1 MTAIQA
7 IPPNLDLK
15 QFDIFKPLSQAD
27 IILLSHAGSF
37 VEIPKNE
44 YIFNLGEQ
52 DNHDYFLVAGTI
64 ELIAADERSKEIKGG
79 TPTAVAP
86 LARLRPRQFSG
97 KSKTPVKLI
106 IFEHDKLARFLRLR
120 QSRGD
125 SQEQS
130 LEQQIAQEILS
141 GQTIL
146 QSLPKAIELIKQQ
159 NLKDPTIEAL
169 AQTIAFDLAIC
180 CKVMSTAN
188 TPLFSPYQPVCTL
201 TEAIKTLGTDTCQQ
215 LMDYYCTY
223 EVQTDNNSF
232 VLKVM
237 RNIWLQ
243 SAEVGSLCYL
253 IAKETKRLNPEAG
266 LLLGMLNFLGQ
277 LAILSYGVH
286 HDYFE
291 ELANQFTPDETQQI
305 AHFILEKWNFPV
317 EFCAAVK
324 HSCQWQ
330 YQSSNEQDYTSLL
343 ILANLIMRKRHQPQ
357 NQGLPD
363 ILSIP
368 AASHFDHHYLRQVL
382 NNRSH
387 DGGPSITEY
396 QKLLA

>member
-7 IPPNLDLK
+7 IPPDLDLK

-27 IILLSHAGSF
+27 IILLCRAGSY
-37 VEIPKNE
+37 VEIPKNK

-52 DNHDYFLVAGTI
+52 DNHDYFLIKGTI

-120 QSRGD
+120 QSSNNQD
-125 SQEQS
+125 HS
-130 LEQQIAQEILS
+130 LEHQIAQEILA
-141 GQTIL
+141 GHVIL
-146 QSLPKAIELIKQQ
+146 HSLPKAIQLIKQQ
-159 NLKDPTIEAL
+159 DLKDPTIETL
-169 AQTIAFDLAIC
+169 ARSIAFDLAIC
-180 CKVMSTAN
+180 CKIMSTAN

-201 TEAIKTLGTDTCQQ
+201 TEAIKTLGTDTCMQ
-215 LMDYYCTY
+215 LVEYYCQR
-223 EVQTDNNSF
+223 EVQSESNSF

-253 IAKETKRLNPEAG
+253 IAKDSKKLNPEAG

-305 AHFILEKWNFPV
+305 AHLILEKWNFPV
-317 EFCAAVK
+317 EFCSAVK

-363 ILSIP
+363 VLSIP
-368 AASHFDHHYLRQVL
+368 AATHFDHNNLRQVAE
-382 NNRSH
+382 NRSYE
-387 DGGPSITEY
+387 GGPSITEY

>member
-7 IPPNLDLK
+7 IPPDLDLK

-27 IILLSHAGSF
+27 IILLCHAGSY
-37 VEIPKNE
+37 VEIPKNK

-52 DNHDYFLVAGTI
+52 DNYDYFLADGTI

-79 TPTAVAP
+79 TPSAVAP

-97 KSKTPVKLI
+97 KSKSAVKLI

-120 QSRGD
+120 QSSNNHD
-125 SQEQS
+125 HS
-130 LEQQIAQEILS
+130 LEHQIAQEILA
-141 GQTIL
+141 GHAIL
-146 QSLPKAIELIKQQ
+146 HSLPKAIQLIKKQD
-159 NLKDPTIEAL
+159 LKDPPIETL
-169 AQTIAFDLAIC
+169 ARSIAFDLAIC
-180 CKVMSTAN
+180 CKIMATAN

-201 TEAIKTLGTDTCQQ
+201 TEAIKTLGTDTCIQ
-215 LMDYYCTY
+215 LMEYYCQR
-223 EVQTDNNSF
+223 EVQSEKNSF

-253 IAKETKRLNPEAG
+253 IAKDNKKLNPEAG

-277 LAILSYGVH
+277 LAILSYGAH

-305 AHFILEKWNFPV
+305 AHLILEKWNFPV
-317 EFCAAVK
+317 EFCSAVK

-363 ILSIP
+363 VLSIP
-368 AASHFDHHYLRQVL
+368 AAIHFDHNQLKEVAE
-382 NNRSH
+382 NRTYE
-387 DGGPSITEY
+387 GGPSITEY